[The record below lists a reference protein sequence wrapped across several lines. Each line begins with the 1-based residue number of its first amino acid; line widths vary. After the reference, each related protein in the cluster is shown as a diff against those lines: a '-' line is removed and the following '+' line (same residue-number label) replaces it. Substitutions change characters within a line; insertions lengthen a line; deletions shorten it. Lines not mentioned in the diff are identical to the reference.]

1 MTDKTNQQGDTYR
14 RGTPS
19 AKLRHKQENSVVLY
33 SVEID
38 LSSLID
44 DKLVYFIARLLYWIS
59 FISNAQK
66 RHNIFEEWVN
76 TFLNL
81 FNIDEKED
89 NISTDFSAYKEGRR
103 DVNYCRLFDDN
114 LSSYSHYSLDA
125 VAHHFSTKLRNA
137 FASIPSQAEILHG
150 ATCSN
155 AFCTYII

>member
-59 FISNAQK
+59 FISDAQK
-66 RHNIFEEWVN
+66 RQNVFEEWIN
-76 TFLNL
+76 TF
-81 FNIDEKED
+81 FNFFSFEDDEAEEMPV
-89 NISTDFSAYKEGRR
+89 FSKVYEKRK
-103 DVNYCRLFDDN
+103 VNYCRMFDDN
-114 LSSYSHYSLDA
+114 LSSYNRYSLDA

-137 FASIPSQAEILHG
+137 FASIPSQAEVLHG

-155 AFCTYII
+155 IFCTYII